1 MATTQKSEDLGHTQ
15 VFFMQLGFVGL
26 VLALVLLVAAAIYG
40 DWQFVAMSSGSIAVS
55 AAVLYGLKWYR
66 KTYFA
71 TRRRQERR
79 NRANALKG

>member
-40 DWQFVAMSSGSIAVS
+40 DWQFVAMSSGRD
-55 AAVLYGLKWYR
+55 R
-66 KTYFA
+66 KSVV
-71 TRRRQERR
+71 
-79 NRANALKG
+79 